1 MSGRRCGDLG
11 ERCKRS
17 QRLQL
22 DLACGPRC
30 ICCKHAGSGRA
41 TPARTCPRPPSRA
54 IEREACL
61 ISFHVLMLS
70 NINRTSSVGATF
82 GLNSTCNRSP
92 LEGAAGECGSGY
104 ALRAQTNVQARV
116 NANSALWRTVS
127 PDANL
132 LILRRGNGF
141 DVRRLCHIIR
151 KLCPALAEQ
160 EGRDVHVA
168 GPANCPGRHGGVHEA
183 TGD

>member
-22 DLACGPRC
+22 DLA
-30 ICCKHAGSGRA
+30 GRA

-92 LEGAAGECGSGY
+92 LEEAAGECGSGY
-104 ALRAQTNVQARV
+104 ALRAQTWQRFRSIPRRV
-116 NANSALWRTVS
+116 RVVSDNRIQLKFRTK
-127 PDANL
+127 D
-132 LILRRGNGF
+132 F
-141 DVRRLCHIIR
+141 
-151 KLCPALAEQ
+151 
-160 EGRDVHVA
+160 EGEYFHY
-168 GPANCPGRHGGVHEA
+168 
-183 TGD
+183 TGDLFFIYKSGHLMRLMCKPE